1 MSFSQALLL
10 SFKTSAASSL
20 LTGLVS
26 YYKLD
31 ESSGNAADSVGS
43 YTLTNNS
50 VTYAAA
56 KINNGAVF
64 NGSSSKFDASSGALP
79 ASGDFSISFWYY
91 GNSASGLIFGD
102 WIGAKRNIFIYA
114 TSNSIALYR
123 GGGDATQSASPTT
136 STTISNNTWTHV
148 VFTQSGTTGT
158 VYINGTSN
166 ATSNLTYT
174 GGASTGNTVNFGY
187 YNNGSPSA
195 YINATLDEI
204 GTWNRALTS
213 TEVTSLYNAGT
224 GLQYPF

>member
-10 SFKTSAASSL
+10 SFKTSASSL

-64 NGSSSKFDASSGALP
+64 NGSSSRFDAATGAIP
-79 ASGDFSISFWYY
+79 SSGDFTFSFWFY
-91 GNSASGLIFGD
+91 GNSATGMIACD
-102 WIGAKRNIFIYA
+102 WVILKRNVFLYSS
-114 TSNSIALYR
+114 SNAISLYR
-123 GGGDATQSASPTT
+123 GGGDATQSATPTT
-136 STTISNNTWTHV
+136 STTIATNTWTHV

-174 GGASTGNTVNFGY
+174 GGASTGNGVNIGY

-195 YINATLDEI
+195 FINATLDEI